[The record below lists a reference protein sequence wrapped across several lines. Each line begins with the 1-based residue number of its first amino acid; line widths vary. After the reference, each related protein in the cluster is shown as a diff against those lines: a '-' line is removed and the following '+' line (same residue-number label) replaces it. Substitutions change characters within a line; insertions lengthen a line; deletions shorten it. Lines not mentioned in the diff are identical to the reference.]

1 MEEASEPSRDG
12 FRVDIDYGNFHGYFA
27 IPLGFSRDG
36 AYMGKGAESEAA
48 RGAQTQ
54 GRRGQPG
61 ARAGL
66 VSGHLVAPLHL
77 PFWLW
82 LRDGIIR
89 CWVLSRAIPRI
100 FPVELF

>member
-1 MEEASEPSRDG
+1 MGEASEPSRDG
-12 FRVDIDYGNFHGYFA
+12 FRVDSGYGIFRGYFA

-36 AYMGKGAESEAA
+36 AYMGEGAESEAA
-48 RGAQTQ
+48 RGTQTQ
-54 GRRGQPG
+54 ARRGQPG

-66 VSGHLVAPLHL
+66 VCGHLVAPLHL

-89 CWVLSRAIPRI
+89 HWILSREIQRI
-100 FPVELF
+100 FHVEIF